1 MSTPLSA
8 ETFRN
13 LREFIYQKSGLE
25 FPDSKKYLLESRL
38 QTRLV
43 SVHCQNFEEYFKYL
57 RFDPQREKEIV
68 ELFNCVTTNE
78 TFFFRDKAQ
87 LDCFQQVIVPQVITA
102 RDKARKLRIWSAGC
116 SSGEEPYTLAM
127 IIMEEFP
134 ALANWDVQ
142 IVATDLSERILEAAR
157 LGVYGPYSVRNIPP
171 PLLRKYF
178 TSSEGVYTV
187 GSALRTR
194 VTFSSLNL
202 FDSLRMRSFR
212 DIDII
217 FCRNVL
223 IYFDQEARR
232 KIITN
237 FYDSLQ
243 AAGVLMIGFSESLS
257 GVNRLFHPIPWNKTV
272 MYHKAGTPV
281 AIPAVPS
288 TETGSTSPIIQG
300 RKEGNSLSGRRP
312 DNPSQLV
319 SIGTGTPISGKVSS
333 PEMKIDSKTLKS
345 EPRGTR

>member
-1 MSTPLSA
+1 MTSSLSS
-8 ETFRN
+8 ETFQT

-38 QTRLV
+38 QSRLLA
-43 SVHCQNFEEYFKYL
+43 VHCQNFEEYYKFL

-87 LDCFQQVIVPQVITA
+87 LDCFQQVIVPQVTTA
-102 RDKARKLRIWSAGC
+102 RDKVRKLRIWSAGC

-142 IVATDLSERILEAAR
+142 IVATDLSEKILEAAR
-157 LGVYGPYSVRNIPP
+157 LGVYGPYSVRNITP
-171 PLLRKYF
+171 PLLQKYF
-178 TSSEGVYTV
+178 TFSDGVYTV
-187 GSALRTR
+187 GPALRKF

-212 DIDII
+212 DIDVI

-243 AAGVLMIGFSESLS
+243 ASGVLMIGFSESLS

-272 MYHKAGTPV
+272 MYRKAGTPV
-281 AIPAVPS
+281 AIPTTPSIDTSSRPTGIQVWKDGEAHSGQTPDKPSRLVPVG
-288 TETGSTSPIIQG
+288 T
-300 RKEGNSLSGRRP
+300 GNS
-312 DNPSQLV
+312 
-319 SIGTGTPISGKVSS
+319 ISGKVSS
-333 PEMKIDSKTLKS
+333 PEMKIDTKTLKS

>member
-1 MSTPLSA
+1 MSTPLSS
-8 ETFRN
+8 ETFHS
-13 LREFIYQKSGLE
+13 LRELIYQKSGLE

-38 QTRLV
+38 QSRLA
-43 SVHCQNFEEYFKYL
+43 SVHCQNFEEYFNFL
-57 RFDPQREKEIV
+57 RFDSQREKELV

-87 LDCFQQVIVPQVITA
+87 LDCFQQVIVPQVMKE
-102 RDKARKLRIWSAGC
+102 RERVRKIRIWSAGC

-127 IIMEEFP
+127 IVMEEFS

-142 IVATDLSERILEAAR
+142 IMATDLSEKILEAAH
-157 LGVYGPYSVRNIPP
+157 LGVYGPYSVRNIAP
-171 PLLRKYF
+171 PLLQKYF
-178 TSSEGVYTV
+178 TASEGTYTV
-187 GSALRTR
+187 GPVLRKL
-194 VTFSSLNL
+194 VKFSSLNL

-237 FYDSLQ
+237 FYDALQ
-243 AAGVLMIGFSESLS
+243 ETGVLMIGFSESLS

-272 MYHKAGTPV
+272 MYRKASTPV
-281 AIPAVPS
+281 AVPTLPS
-288 TETGSTSPIIQG
+288 TESLRPPVVQG
-300 RKEGNSLSGRRP
+300 GKEGDSSNGRRS
-312 DNPSQLV
+312 DYPSRMVPL
-319 SIGTGTPISGKVSS
+319 GTATPTSGTVSS
-333 PEMKIDSKTLKS
+333 SEMRIDGKTLKS